1 MTTKL
6 TTRARAELAK
16 YDPVKGVLKVHAA
29 REAEKRARR
38 ARDIEGLS
46 AAIERKLTEQR
57 TFVVWWDTKAERLQN
72 SEIGNGRGRRSARH
86 NAIATKLR
94 PEDFGLSVGI
104 LSKWRTRLLDP
115 QRFVETVAVMQEAAR
130 RLLECVD
137 TAHVSQNSGENEWYT
152 PAEYTDAARAV
163 MGAID
168 LDPASTVEA
177 NAVVR
182 AARIFTLSDNGLDQ
196 SWRGRIWLN
205 PPYGENPLWFR
216 EIIRY
221 WDAREIEQL
230 CMLSPAWAFT
240 TNAARP
246 VIARSSAMLL
256 LHPTPKFWGRHREG
270 RIVEQGSEQL
280 GVNHPHLIL
289 YMGHSPERFRKAFA
303 SFGTPMQ
310 LLLDDAL
317 PVDSQTSTV

>member
-72 SEIGNGRGRRSARH
+72 GEIGNGRGRRSSRH

-205 PPYGENPLWFR
+205 PPYAQPWIAEFSLKLVDEVERGHLEAACVLVNNATETEWFQAIARVSTCLCFHFGRIQFWHPSRPAATPLQGQAILYIGPDDEKFS
-216 EIIRY
+216 E
-221 WDAREIEQL
+221 
-230 CMLSPAWAFT
+230 AFT
-240 TNAARP
+240 P
-246 VIARSSAMLL
+246 
-256 LHPTPKFWGRHREG
+256 FG
-270 RIVEQGSEQL
+270 IVG
-280 GVNHPHLIL
+280 
-289 YMGHSPERFRKAFA
+289 RFRRVL
-303 SFGTPMQ
+303 Q
-310 LLLDDAL
+310 
-317 PVDSQTSTV
+317 